1 MFLDFLEKREETTD
15 SITLTDEEKI
25 FLKVFGID
33 SEQPAA
39 AMREATYFTCIK
51 QLSEAVA
58 KTPLY
63 LVQDTENGIRRAT
76 EERLNEL
83 LLSYSEWQQAAY
95 GSPQGADGNNTNAW
109 AATTNTARTTT
120 GKVVNA
126 VSAIGCVDCVG
137 NVWEWLDE
145 LSYRYDGTQSWSWK
159 DVLGTGNGQAYTEG
173 TYGLV
178 RLFAGGGWSNGVS
191 AGCRAVRCG
200 NFPWDVHASIGA
212 RFGCDSL

>member
-25 FLKVFGID
+25 FLKIFGID

-76 EERLNEL
+76 ENR
-83 LLSYSEWQQAAY
+83 STVPVY
-95 GSPQGADGNNTNAW
+95 GGRNHG
-109 AATTNTARTTT
+109 R
-120 GKVVNA
+120 
-126 VSAIGCVDCVG
+126 
-137 NVWEWLDE
+137 
-145 LSYRYDGTQSWSWK
+145 R
-159 DVLGTGNGQAYTEG
+159 
-173 TYGLV
+173 
-178 RLFAGGGWSNGVS
+178 RGVIKIE
-191 AGCRAVRCG
+191 A
-200 NFPWDVHASIGA
+200 
-212 RFGCDSL
+212 

>member
-1 MFLDFLEKREETTD
+1 MVYAGGGLWVDIYLASSNGVGGVKSAYNT
-15 SITLTDEEKI
+15 
-25 FLKVFGID
+25 
-33 SEQPAA
+33 
-39 AMREATYFTCIK
+39 
-51 QLSEAVA
+51 
-58 KTPLY
+58 TPLTG
-63 LVQDTENGIRRAT
+63 TEGHNSYDFIDLGLKSGKR
-76 EERLNEL
+76 

-178 RLFAGGGWSNGVS
+178 RLIAGGRWDDGVH
-191 AGCRAVRCG
+191 AGCRAVLCG
-200 NFPWDVHASIGA
+200 HYPWVVNAGIGA

>member
-83 LLSYSEWQQAAY
+83 LSLRPNPYMTAIDMWKAVE
-95 GSPQGADGNNTNAW
+95 
-109 AATTNTARTTT
+109 ATRQHE
-120 GKVVNA
+120 GI
-126 VSAIGCVDCVG
+126 SAIAKQYGRNGEIEALYPCTVEGITVDDAGLLKSKLRHKALVDYRIVG
-137 NVWEWLDE
+137 SSLD
-145 LSYRYDGTQSWSWK
+145 D
-159 DVLGTGNGQAYTEG
+159 
-173 TYGLV
+173 
-178 RLFAGGGWSNGVS
+178 
-191 AGCRAVRCG
+191 RADFKVE
-200 NFPWDVHASIGA
+200 FTPAA
-212 RFGCDSL
+212 